1 MLNHRVVLFLILSAV
16 TLGPAQ
22 AARVLDRGLG
32 ARPPTPAE
40 QVYINAAYTRVS
52 SIAPNSLSRARV
64 QAEVDA
70 ARLRGEA
77 APAAPALPAAVDN
90 STLPYF
96 PPIRSQG
103 SQGSCTAWASCYYY
117 DTYTQAFDEGYTV
130 SGGDNNHILSPGFM
144 YNLINGGDDW
154 GASTAFAVARL
165 NEVGC
170 SSWALKPYSAGDW
183 TSWPSE
189 AAWINALNNRT
200 QAANSVD
207 ASDTAGLAAVRQH
220 LANGN
225 LAVTDFSVYSV
236 WYDSYPANATGIN
249 NGVYYAPA
257 GEMIGG
263 HAVTLVGYDDNKSYV
278 DHRDGLTHYGAFL
291 AANSWGE
298 WWGVANSGGSGSK
311 GFFWVAYTMFAEGDF
326 GPDVYYNDD
335 RPDYRP
341 KLYAVVG
348 LNHPERW
355 DVRLR
360 GSIGGETGWHS
371 HDVVYYDGGALP
383 VSDANRIAVDL
394 TDGTYYLPESDGS
407 ISVDA
412 YTWSGSS
419 YGATATSADFFADL
433 GLTGAYMQHSSADP
447 PLTITQ
453 GAWGYADI
461 TLGHS
466 FLVEANEPDP
476 STVASRG
483 IAALSATY
491 SDNKS
496 HAIASWEWSD
506 AGAGGLFAPSK
517 YVQNPSY
524 TAPPNDGYR
533 DLTVMLTVTA
543 SCEGDSGYEALL
555 STDSTALTVL
565 ASRVRFEDI
574 GSSLNL
580 PNSACSA
587 WGDYDDDGYADLYI
601 GASWGQH
608 RCVLLHNDGDGGF
621 TDVTVAMGLRTEP
634 QYWEDDGAAWG
645 DFNNDGTLDL
655 IVSGGNHNPILYR
668 NDGDHFTDVGG
679 PAAGFVDQTVTH
691 EAGRGVAWGDYDG
704 DNWLD
709 VYISYVYTNLSRL
722 YRNNHDGTFTV
733 VNSEAG
739 MDFVPAPHSMQ
750 STWADYNNDGLLD
763 LLVSRLRDGGGHP
776 PRLYMN
782 NGDGT
787 FTDTAADAGL
797 SGIPDVPDNQSG
809 AVWGDYDNDGWL
821 DLYLTPNHGRPY
833 WLFHS
838 NGDGT
843 FSRDTSM
850 VINDIP
856 AYGCS
861 WGDYDNDGFL
871 DMAVATEGIGN
882 PILLWHNNGDGTFTQ
897 ASQDEGMTAMRDL
910 RSAAWAD
917 YDRDGALDWIATV
930 SAATSTYSCLYHNEG
945 TPTDG
950 NWLRVRALTSATG
963 DATDGSPVR
972 DALGA
977 RVDVNLDNYPTFPP
991 YRSLA
996 RTVDGGS
1003 GFMSQNEQIAQFG
1016 LGSAEMVAVRVTFPD
1031 GTIVVQTDVAANQQI
1046 TLADVASDVGEVSG
1060 VVTELVSGDPVA
1072 DVVVSCDGLCAISDY
1087 DGSFTIPRVPAG
1099 SSRAILA
1106 RASNYELRTITGISV
1121 SASVVTDVD
1130 VGICPLGFGALGGT
1144 VTDAATSDPIAGATV
1159 SCGTPNSTGP
1169 DGTYLF
1175 YVPAG
1180 EGYTVA
1186 AAAPGYAT
1194 QRATNV
1200 DIPAGQPVQLDFALE
1215 LMDFG
1220 SIGGTVTDART
1231 AQPVAGARVRACYVS
1246 DPDTRIEVCYETV
1259 AGAGGVYLFDSIPA
1273 VDGYTVTGSASDHYN
1288 RSYSGIAVLADI
1300 TTTVDIALTSEFA
1313 DVPQGFW
1320 AFEQVGACVA
1330 AGIVA
1335 GYDDGTYQPGNAVTR
1350 DQMAAY
1356 ISRALAGGDDQVPAY
1371 TGTPSFPDVPS
1382 GHWALRYV
1390 QYAVAHE
1397 VVGGYDD
1404 GKYHPEY
1411 EVDRGQMAVFVA
1423 RAMADGDS
1431 NVPDYL
1437 GAPTFPDVSSSFWA
1451 YKYVQYIADDKR
1463 NVTQGYPDGL
1473 YHPEIGVS
1481 RDQMAVYVARA
1492 FGL

>member
-64 QAEVDA
+64 QSELDA

-144 YNLINGGDDW
+144 YNLINGGEDW

-200 QAANSVD
+200 QAAHSVD
-207 ASDTAGLAAVRQH
+207 ASDAAGLAAVRQH

-419 YGATATSADFFADL
+419 YSATATSADFFADL

-506 AGAGGLFAPSK
+506 AGSGGLFAPSK

-555 STDSTALTVL
+555 STDSTTLTVT
-565 ASRVRFEDI
+565 AARTRFEDI
-574 GSSLNL
+574 GTTANL
-580 PNSACSA
+580 PSAIGAA
-587 WGDYDDDGYADLYI
+587 WGDYDGDGYADLYI
-601 GASWGQH
+601 GGLWGVH
-608 RCVLLHNDGDGGF
+608 RAYLLHNDGDGTF
-621 TDVTVAMGLRTEP
+621 TDVTVAMGLRTASSD
-634 QYWEDDGAAWG
+634 WEDWGAAWG
-645 DFNNDGTLDL
+645 DYNNDGRLDL
-655 IVSGGNHNPILYR
+655 VVAGGNHPLFLYR
-668 NDGDHFTDVGG
+668 NDGAAFAEVGG
-679 PAAGFVDQTVTH
+679 ASAGMPYFPTS
-691 EAGRGVAWGDYDG
+691 RGVAWGDYDG

-709 VYISYVYTNLSRL
+709 LYVCYEESNVSRL
-722 YRNNHDGTFTV
+722 YRNNRDGTFTEV
-733 VNSEAG
+733 TSAAG
-739 MDFVPAPHSMQ
+739 MDLAPASIAQ
-750 STWADYNNDGLLD
+750 DCAWADYNNDGSLD
-763 LLVSRLRDGGGHP
+763 LIVSRHQEATGTQQAA
-776 PRLYMN
+776 RLYLN
-782 NGDGT
+782 DGDGT
-787 FTDTAADAGL
+787 FTDMAVAAGL
-797 SGIPDVPDNQSG
+797 PATSMEGV
-809 AVWGDYDNDGWL
+809 AWGDYDNDGRL
-821 DLYLTPNHGRPY
+821 DVYIAGNQNRSTLLC
-833 WLFHS
+833 HS
-838 NGDGT
+838 NGDGSFT
-843 FSRDTSM
+843 N
-850 VINDIP
+850 V
-856 AYGCS
+856 
-861 WGDYDNDGFL
+861 YDSVVDAGANACG
-871 DMAVATEGIGN
+871 V
-882 PILLWHNNGDGTFTQ
+882 
-897 ASQDEGMTAMRDL
+897 
-910 RSAAWAD
+910 AWAD
-917 YDRDGALDWIATV
+917 YDNDTFLDVAQGNGVLPQYNESGPSNPFLYHNNGNGTFSQIAASEGMTAQRRYRAVIWADVDLDGHMDVLMAGEEG
-930 SAATSTYSCLYHNEG
+930 YSCLYQNSG
-945 TPTDG
+945 TPADG

-977 RVDVNLDNYPTFPP
+977 RLDVSLDNDPTFPP

-1046 TLADVASDVGEVSG
+1046 AVSDVASEFGAVSG

-1072 DVVVSCDGLCAISDY
+1072 DVVVSCDGLCTISDY

-1099 SSRAILA
+1099 SGRVILA
-1106 RASNYELRTITGISV
+1106 RAGNYELRTITGISV

-1159 SCGTPNSTGP
+1159 SCGTPNTTGA

-1431 NVPDYL
+1431 NVPDYT

-1481 RDQMAVYVARA
+1481 RDQMAVYVAKA